1 MTCPII
7 IAESDEECLEVSM
20 NPDECYPANSDG
32 GNDGLIIYYGDPY
45 TYGIGASVTYATGP
59 IPRKF

>member
-7 IAESDEECLEVSM
+7 LDESDEECFDVPMS
-20 NPDECYPANSDG
+20 PDECYPANDDG

-45 TYGIGASVTYATGP
+45 TYGISSAITFATGP
-59 IPRKF
+59 LPRKY